1 MKTEVA
7 AEFFCLS
14 ILLVRDENRVGSRS
28 LGTPIGRKVA
38 SIQLHELFLSA
49 SLSRSIDVSG
59 SLTGVQVL
67 NDVPEGRLHKE
78 IFRIG
83 IVPSPDDDGGGD
95 AADVDGTVDVPD
107 RALSFEVTSE
117 PAGDNQT
124 TGLIKVKARLASMHY
139 LHTRP
144 FLNEL
149 QLCASDFHHF
159 TDQAAVSLSTA
170 AAGVAKGIVGQK
182 ETLKES
188 MVYLSKSFGGPVE
201 MEEEDV
207 VDGRPSESSS
217 GFPSKVYLDFDMKSP
232 VVYLPKALDS
242 RDMFVAYLGHI
253 SASNDYVRSDENGY
267 FVDRLVC
274 QLTEMR
280 LFRCTL
286 DETADEQGSM
296 KTAMGMDT
304 EQSPAI
310 LDKTSLKLTIDRPLV
325 ERSSGGE
332 IFAMDEGISPLDD
345 VDDIVISSSNVALPP
360 LSVLGEVTTSP
371 RITLSKPVMKQAL
384 ITLDFVTGDKSDKE
398 PATPV
403 NSTPPPLSPRD
414 DSELSPSPPS
424 PPPPDNV
431 LMFVAAVSIPCLT
444 FVMRGSV
451 SSSTPDERKLNEED
465 IVEITLENLGLTVN
479 KTKPYVTNLQVKL
492 GSLMIEDLLQE
503 AGTPNRYI
511 MSSRY
516 QKVKGNAG
524 YGPLLF
530 QSLGK
535 PILNPFRSLPV
546 ASSPISSPSR
556 GDNTSHALRTGD
568 LSVSPVHKKKAEEN
582 LDLVKIDAILV
593 TKDDPDFQSRYNS
606 VSQTRGPHFYQQA
619 IFYLF

>member
-28 LGTPIGRKVA
+28 LGTLIGRKVA

-83 IVPSPDDDGGGD
+83 IVPSPDDDGGD
-95 AADVDGTVDVPD
+95 AADVDGTADAPD

-117 PAGDNQT
+117 PAGNNQT

-159 TDQAAVSLSTA
+159 TDQVAVSLSMA

-182 ETLKES
+182 ERLKES

-201 MEEEDV
+201 IVEEDV
-207 VDGRPSESSS
+207 VDERPSESSS

-232 VVYLPKALDS
+232 VVYLPKALNS

-253 SASNDYVRSDENGY
+253 SASNDYVRSDENGH

-274 QLTEMR
+274 RLTEMR

-286 DETADEQGSM
+286 NETADEQGSM
-296 KTAMGMDT
+296 KTAMGMDMD
-304 EQSPAI
+304 QSPAI
-310 LDKTSLKLTIDRPLV
+310 LDNVSLKLTIDRPLV
-325 ERSSGGE
+325 EMPSGGE
-332 IFAMDEGISPLDD
+332 IFATDKKILSSDDD
-345 VDDIVISSSNVALPP
+345 VDGISSSNVALPP
-360 LSVLGEVTTSP
+360 LSVLGEVTSSP

-384 ITLDFVTGDKSDKE
+384 ITLDFVTGDKSKKR
-398 PATPV
+398 PATPID
-403 NSTPPPLSPRD
+403 STPPLSPRD
-414 DSELSPSPPS
+414 DSKLLPS
-424 PPPPDNV
+424 PPPDDV
-431 LMFVAAVSIPCLT
+431 LKFVAAVSIPCLT

-451 SSSTPDERKLNEED
+451 SSSTRDERKLNEED
-465 IVEITLENLGLTVN
+465 IVEITLENFGLTVN
-479 KTKPYVTNLQVKL
+479 KTKPYVTSLQVKL

-503 AGTPNRYI
+503 AYTPNRYI
-511 MSSRY
+511 ISSRY
-516 QKVKGNAG
+516 QQMKGNSG

-530 QSLGK
+530 QSLVK
-535 PILNPFRSLPV
+535 PLLNPFRSLSV

-556 GDNTSHALRTGD
+556 SDNTSHALRTGD
-568 LSVSPVHKKKAEEN
+568 LLVSPVDKKKAEEN
-582 LDLVKIDAILV
+582 LDLLVKIEAILV
-593 TKDDPDFQSRYNS
+593 TQDDPDFQSRYNS
-606 VSQTRGPHFYQQA
+606 VSQAHGLTPIKA
-619 IFYLF
+619 IVTCLDWPYG